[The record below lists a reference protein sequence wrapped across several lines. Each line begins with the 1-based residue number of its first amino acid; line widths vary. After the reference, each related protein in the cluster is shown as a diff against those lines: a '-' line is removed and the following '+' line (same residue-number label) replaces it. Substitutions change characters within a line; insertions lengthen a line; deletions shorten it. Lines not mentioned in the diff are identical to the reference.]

1 IETEASQLEIDIG
14 AMFGQVVI
22 GPPGS
27 GKSTYCAGMAELL
40 QRHLK
45 RQVVL
50 VNLDPANDQL
60 PYKPDIDLTELVR
73 LDEAMERLD
82 LGPNGG
88 LLFCMDFL
96 LKNADWLVGR
106 LKQFSNAYFLFDMPG
121 QVELYTNDQS
131 VQQLLDHLTN
141 KCDYRLACVHLVDSH
156 YCTDA
161 GKFVAVL
168 LTSLS
173 AMLNLQLPHVNVLSK
188 ADLIEQY
195 GQLPFHIDYFTDVLD
210 LSYLV
215 QSLEGDPVLQKYHK
229 FTSALAELVESHS
242 LVSFSL
248 LDIQDRESV
257 LRLLRSVDQA
267 NGYVFGDAEERS
279 IAALLSCAVGADFEY
294 AKIQSVHEKYTAA
307 SGGGSEAGPGASGTA
322 GPSEEEEEEEDIQI
336 DFLA

>member
-1 IETEASQLEIDIG
+1 
-14 AMFGQVVI
+14 MFGQVVI

-229 FTSALAELVESHS
+229 L
-242 LVSFSL
+242 
-248 LDIQDRESV
+248 DRESV